1 MRLADFVAHFF
12 ADHGITHVYMV
23 TGGGAMHLNDAI
35 GKEKRFQY
43 ICCHHEQAC
52 SMAAEGAFRVSG
64 RPALV
69 NVTTGPGGINAING
83 VHGAYTD
90 SIAMIVVSG
99 QVKRETMASLSELP
113 LRQLGD
119 QEADITAMVKG
130 VTKYAVCITDPH
142 SILYHLE
149 KALFLATNGRPGPV
163 WIDIPIDVQ
172 STQINPEELKGFDP
186 SFETEHQID
195 HGLDQQN
202 LRQQAREVISL
213 LQKAKRPVL
222 MPGSGI
228 RLSGT
233 YELFQKIINRLGI
246 GIAPAFNAHDL
257 IAENHPLYVG
267 RPGTIGNRAGNYAVQ
282 NSDLLIILGC
292 RLNIRQ
298 ISYNWQSFAKHA
310 FQVMVDVD
318 KSEIFKHTLKID
330 LPIHADL
337 KDFLIIFDEELS
349 DYLCSEQHTKYI
361 SWCKERRQRYPVVL
375 PEYWENSHNV
385 NPYCFMESLFRL
397 TISNDVVVTANATA
411 CITSFQAGEINEG
424 VRLFSNSGSASMGY
438 DLPAA
443 IGAASNNPHGRTI
456 CLAGDGSFMMNMQ
469 ELQTIITYQLPIKI
483 FLLDNDGYH
492 SIRQTQKNYFPDSP
506 IGYEPSCGVS
516 FPNFIKIA
524 QAFGYE
530 TQTIQENNQLNSMI
544 FDVLNRPGPQFCVVR
559 LDKEQTFSP
568 KLASKMLADGSM
580 SSPALEDMAPFLST
594 DELNQNTFQT
604 ND

>member
-1 MRLADFVAHFF
+1 MRLADFVAQFF
-12 ADHGITHVYMV
+12 AEHGITHVYMV

-35 GKEKRFQY
+35 GREKRFQY

-90 SIAMIVVSG
+90 SIAMIVLSG
-99 QVKRETMASLSELP
+99 QVKRETMASLSGIP

-119 QEADITAMVKG
+119 QEADIIPMVKG
-130 VTKYAVCITDPH
+130 VTKYAVCVTDPQT
-142 SILYHLE
+142 ILYHLE
-149 KALFLATNGRPGPV
+149 KSLFLATNGRPGPV

-172 STQINPEELKGFDP
+172 STQIKPDELIGFNPL
-186 SFETEHQID
+186 FEPEHQIN
-195 HGLDQQN
+195 HGFNQEN
-202 LRQQAREVISL
+202 LRKQARKVISL
-213 LQKAKRPVL
+213 LQKAERPVL

-228 RLSGT
+228 RTSGT
-233 YELFQKIINRLGI
+233 FELFQKIINRLGI

-257 IAENHPLYVG
+257 IAENNPLYVG
-267 RPGTIGNRAGNYAVQ
+267 RPGTIGNRAGNFAVQ
-282 NSDLLIILGC
+282 NSDLLIVLGC

-298 ISYNWQSFAKHA
+298 ISYNWHSFAKHA
-310 FQVMVDVD
+310 FKIMVDVD
-318 KSEIFKHTLKID
+318 KLELIKHTLKID

-337 KDFLIIFDEELS
+337 KDFLNVLDEELIN
-349 DYLCSEQHTKYI
+349 YQYSEQHKSYI
-361 SWCKERRQRYPVVL
+361 SWCQERRQRYPVVL
-375 PEYWENSHNV
+375 PEYWEASESV
-385 NPYCFMESLFRL
+385 NPYCFMQSLFRQ
-397 TISNDVVVTANATA
+397 TISADVVVAANATA

-443 IGAASNNPHGRTI
+443 IGAATNNPYGRTI
-456 CLAGDGSFMMNMQ
+456 CLAGDGSLMMNMQ
-469 ELQTIITYQLPIKI
+469 ELQTIITHQLPIKI
-483 FLLDNDGYH
+483 FLLNNDGYH
-492 SIRQTQKNYFPDSP
+492 SIRQTQKNYFPNSP
-506 IGYEPSCGVS
+506 IGYDPTCGVM

-530 TQTIQENNQLNSMI
+530 TQSIHNNEQLNSVI
-544 FDVLNRPGPQFCVVR
+544 YYVLNRSGPQFCVVH

-568 KLASKMLADGSM
+568 KLASRMQDDGSM
-580 SSPALEDMAPFLST
+580 STPALEDMAPFLPI
-594 DELNQNTFQT
+594 DELHQNLI
-604 ND
+604 